1 MRTVSNLLWPA
12 GAKSPA
18 QPAAGPV
25 PLQRNEEPPA
35 KSESAAPVGARPVDD
50 HEVLRRLLAETGNQ
64 LGAIDNLKDSFSK
77 LVLPLHNLLITL
89 ESEKASQAR
98 SQDAFEEIRTGQETL
113 RTELQGLERKSLELE
128 RDNDRLRRELEAM
141 RHDTQEP
148 DNSAKLANEVEA
160 QRIAMNV
167 IVKRLGEESGNSR
180 ALSEENAALVK
191 RLEQSETRLADM
203 EAQLKGTR
211 ERLAT
216 IESSSAPLQAALE
229 KAQSEAAHNA
239 RRLGETEGLLA
250 DARKKVHDT
259 ENSLAV
265 AEAERNTAIAESE
278 RLLRQI
284 AEIQAEVQEA
294 RTESTARLQ
303 QLESSLAEAE
313 AQRDGARAE
322 SGRLFRQMAEFQQ
335 ARTESNT
342 RVQEL
347 ESRLAE
353 AEAEKAKLAAAR
365 DEAEERRQKE
375 SHTLRLEIHE
385 LRQRSGATEQLL
397 AEAQQ
402 SAANRA
408 ADSAGAE
415 ARLLEETVA
424 RAAAEKKL
432 SELVAAGEGSR
443 QQIQQLECE
452 VVNLTDRCKALSE
465 TLAGGEA
472 SRTEAHDK
480 IMALTSQIEQ
490 LQAESTKYRARAEQV
505 FAQLNATVE
514 HERRERA
521 HMEGALERARND
533 YARLQRAVVEER
545 SVRRSDHQ
553 RRLAG
558 GGGPLAN

>member
-12 GAKSPA
+12 GAKSTA
-18 QPAAGPV
+18 QPATGPV
-25 PLQRNEEPPA
+25 PLQRSEEPAA
-35 KSESAAPVGARPVDD
+35 KSESAAPVGARAVDD

-77 LVLPLHNLLITL
+77 LVLPLHNLLISL
-89 ESEKASQAR
+89 ESEKANNAR
-98 SQDAFEEIRTGQETL
+98 SQDVFDEIRNNQETL
-113 RTELQGLERKSLELE
+113 RTELQGLEKKSLEFE
-128 RDNDRLRRELEAM
+128 RDNERLRRELETM
-141 RHDTQEP
+141 RRDSEEP
-148 DNSAKLANEVEA
+148 DNRVKLENEVEA

-180 ALSEENAALVK
+180 TLSEENAALVK
-191 RLEQSETRLADM
+191 RLEQSEKRLADM
-203 EAQLKGTR
+203 EAQFTAAR
-211 ERLAT
+211 ERIASLEA
-216 IESSSAPLQAALE
+216 SHGPLQAALE
-229 KAQSEAAHNA
+229 KSQSEAAYNS
-239 RRLGETEGLLA
+239 RRLADTEGALA
-250 DARKKVHDT
+250 DARKKNQET

-265 AEAERNTAIAESE
+265 AEAERNTAVAESE
-278 RLLRQI
+278 RLSRQI
-284 AEIQAEVQEA
+284 AELQTEIQEA
-294 RTESTARLQ
+294 RTDSSARLQ

-313 AQRDGARAE
+313 ALRDGARME
-322 SGRLFRQMAEFQQ
+322 TGRLFRQMAEIQQ
-335 ARTESNT
+335 ARTDSTT

-353 AEAEKAKLAAAR
+353 VEAENAKLAAAR
-365 DEAEERRQKE
+365 DEAEERRQQE

-385 LRQRSGATEQLL
+385 LRQRFGATEQLL

-408 ADSAGAE
+408 ADSAGSE
-415 ARLLEETVA
+415 ARLIEETVA
-424 RAAAEKKL
+424 RAEAEKKIA
-432 SELVAAGEGSR
+432 ELVAASEKSR
-443 QQIQQLECE
+443 EQVQQLECE
-452 VVNLTDRCKALSE
+452 IVNLTDRCKALSE
-465 TLAGGEA
+465 TLTGGEA
-472 SRTEAHDK
+472 SRNEASEK
-480 IMALTSQIEQ
+480 IAALTGQIEL

-521 HMEGALERARND
+521 RMEAAVERARND

-558 GGGPLAN
+558 PLN